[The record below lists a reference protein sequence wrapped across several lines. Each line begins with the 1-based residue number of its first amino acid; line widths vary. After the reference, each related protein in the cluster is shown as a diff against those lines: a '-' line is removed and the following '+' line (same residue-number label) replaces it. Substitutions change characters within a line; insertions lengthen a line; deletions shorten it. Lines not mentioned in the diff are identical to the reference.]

1 MATSQ
6 ARKRRGEKRLNTN
19 DDLIGIEQILGKDG
33 ELASVISGFAPRQGQ
48 IEMAVAVQDALQQK
62 KTLIAEAGT
71 GIGKTFAY
79 LIPAIMS
86 GGKTIVSTGTR
97 HLQDQ
102 LFKKDI
108 PILRKVLKT
117 GFNAALLKGRANYLC
132 PYRLEQALLE
142 TRARNHKYF
151 KLLREL
157 DDWRHHSESG
167 DRVEF
172 TGMPEDHILWPRVT
186 STADNCLGQDCP
198 NYQDCYVVK
207 ARREAFDADLVVIN
221 HHLFFADL
229 ALREN
234 GFGELLP
241 IADGV
246 ILDEAHQLAET
257 ATRFFG
263 DTLSSRRLLDL
274 CKDTLNEARTEA
286 PDMPDLFDA
295 ADRIPGA
302 VSYFRQQLGQYEERR
317 PWLPLLRQKRIQD
330 AVEGLSVALTDIVE
344 TLEAAAERS
353 KGLQAC
359 SGRAIQLQQLLISM
373 NKEQEDQVQ
382 WCETSRKGFALHST
396 PLDIADTFRQHIKR
410 LDTAW
415 ILTSATLAVGQDI
428 SHFSASMGL
437 EDAEFGQWDSP
448 FDFANNALMLLPDNL
463 PLPND
468 SRYLQQLTDTV
479 IPIIEANQ
487 GGTFFL
493 FTSYRALRA
502 VQVLLENRL
511 TKTLLVQ
518 GTVPRTELLQQFRE
532 DGSAVLLATAG
543 FWEGVDVRGD
553 ALSCVII
560 DKLPFAPPG
569 DPVIEA
575 RLNVLK
581 KENKNPFMTYQ
592 VPQAVIALKQGVGRL
607 IRDVS
612 DRGLVVLCDPRLRT
626 KPYGKQFIK
635 SLPPM
640 PVTSDTAQA
649 IAFLKAGAEQ

>member
-1 MATSQ
+1 MISKVQ
-6 ARKRRGEKRLNTN
+6 ALPGERQLNTN
-19 DDLIGIEQILGKDG
+19 HDSSAVEQILGQGGK
-33 ELASVISGFAPRQGQ
+33 LAAVIDGFAPRQGQ
-48 IEMAVAVQDALQQK
+48 IEMAAAVQQALAQRT
-62 KTLIAEAGT
+62 TLIAEAGT
-71 GIGKTFAY
+71 GTGKTFAY

-108 PILRKVLKT
+108 PVLRKVLKT

-132 PYRLEQALLE
+132 NYRLDQAFME
-142 TRARNHKYF
+142 SRAGGHKYF
-151 KLLREL
+151 NLLRKL
-157 DDWRHHSESG
+157 DDWRHHSDSG
-167 DRVEF
+167 DKVEF
-172 TGMPEDHILWPRVT
+172 SGMAEDHILWPRVT

-198 NYQDCYVVK
+198 RHQECYVVK
-207 ARREAFDADLVVIN
+207 ARREALDADLVVIN

-229 ALREN
+229 ALREA

-241 IADGV
+241 VADGV

-263 DTLSSRRLLDL
+263 DSLSSRRLLDL

-295 ADRIPGA
+295 ADRIPNA
-302 VSYFRQQLGQYEERR
+302 VSRFRQQLGQYETRQ
-317 PWLPLLRQKRIQD
+317 PWLPLLKRPRIRE
-330 AVEGLSVALTDIVE
+330 AVEGLSVALTDLVE
-344 TLEAAAERS
+344 ALEVAAERS

-359 SGRAIQLQQLLISM
+359 SSRAIQLQQLLISM
-373 NKEQEDQVQ
+373 NQEQEDQVQ

-396 PLDIADTFRQHIKR
+396 PLDIADTFRQHINR

-415 ILTSATLAVGQDI
+415 VLTSATLAVGTDI
-428 SHFSASMGL
+428 SHFSASMGID
-437 EDAEFGQWDSP
+437 DAEFGQWASP
-448 FDFANNALMLLPDNL
+448 FDFASNALMLLPENL

-468 SRYLQQLTDTV
+468 SRYLQQLTETV
-479 IPIIEANQ
+479 TPILEANQ

-493 FTSYRALRA
+493 FTSYRALRV
-502 VQVLLENRL
+502 VQQILENTL
-511 TKTLLVQ
+511 SKQLLVQ
-518 GTVPRTELLQQFRE
+518 GEVPRNELLQQFRE
-532 DGSAVLLATAG
+532 HGNAVLLATAG

-581 KENKNPFMTYQ
+581 KENKNPFISYQ

-607 IRDVS
+607 IRDIT

-635 SLPPM
+635 SLPPI
-640 PVTSDTAQA
+640 PITTDCEKA
-649 IAFLKAGAEQ
+649 IDFLNAGVEK

>member
-1 MATSQ
+1 MQTV
-6 ARKRRGEKRLNTN
+6 RKPQGEKRLNT
-19 DDLIGIEQILGKDG
+19 DPQSKAIEQILGQDG
-33 ELASVISGFAPRQGQ
+33 ALASVIDGFAPRQGQ
-48 IEMAVAVQDALQQK
+48 IEMAVAVQRALAQK
-62 KTLIAEAGT
+62 QMLIAEAGT

-79 LIPAIMS
+79 LVPAILS
-86 GGKTIVSTGTR
+86 GGKTIISTGTR

-102 LFKKDI
+102 IYKKDI
-108 PILRKVLKT
+108 PVLRKVLKT
-117 GFNAALLKGRANYLC
+117 GFNTALLKGRANYLC

-142 TRARNHKYF
+142 SRARNHQHF
-151 KLLREL
+151 NLLRKL
-157 DDWRHHSESG
+157 DEWRHHTDSG

-172 TGMPEDHILWPRVT
+172 SAMAEDHILWIRVT

-198 NYQDCYVVK
+198 RYQDCYVVK

-229 ALREN
+229 ALREG

-241 IADGV
+241 VADGV

-286 PDMPDLFDA
+286 PDMPGLFDA
-295 ADRIPGA
+295 ADAIPGA

-317 PWLPLLRQKRIQD
+317 PWLPLLKRQRIQD
-330 AVEGLSVALTDIVE
+330 AVDSLSATLTEMVEALD
-344 TLEAAAERS
+344 AAAERS

-359 SGRAIQLQQLLISM
+359 SGRAIVLQQLLISM
-373 NKEQEDQVQ
+373 NKEQKDQVQ
-382 WCETSRKGFALHST
+382 WCETSQKGFALHST
-396 PLDIADTFRQHIKR
+396 PLDIADTFRQHINR

-415 ILTSATLAVGQDI
+415 IMTSATLAVGTDM
-428 SHFSASMGL
+428 SHFSASMGVD
-437 EDAEFGQWDSP
+437 DAEFGQWESP
-448 FDFANNALMLLPDNL
+448 FDFAKNALLLLPDNL

-468 SRYLQQLTDTV
+468 TQYLQRLTDTV
-479 IPIIEANQ
+479 IPIIEAND

-493 FTSYRALRA
+493 FTSYRALHA
-502 VQVLLENRL
+502 VQIILAEKIS
-511 TKTLLVQ
+511 KTLLVQ
-518 GTVPRTELLQQFRE
+518 GEVPRTELLQQFRE
-532 DGSAVLLATAG
+532 NGSAVLLATAG

-575 RLNVLK
+575 RLNVIK
-581 KENKNPFMTYQ
+581 KDNKNPFMTYQ

-607 IRDVS
+607 IRDVE
-612 DRGLVVLCDPRLRT
+612 DRGLVVLCDPRLRS

-635 SLPPM
+635 SLPSMPM
-640 PVTSDTAQA
+640 TSDCEVA
-649 IAFLKAGAEQ
+649 IKFLKAGTDR

>member
-1 MATSQ
+1 M
-6 ARKRRGEKRLNTN
+6 RKRQGEKRLNTN
-19 DDLIGIEQILGKDG
+19 DVPDSDGVSSIEQILGQDG

-48 IEMAVAVQDALQQK
+48 IEMAAAVQDALQQK
-62 KTLIAEAGT
+62 QTLIAEAGT

-132 PYRLEQALLE
+132 PYRLEQALLAS
-142 TRARNHKYF
+142 RARNHKYF

-172 TGMPEDHILWPRVT
+172 SGMSEDHILWPRVT

-198 NYQDCYVVK
+198 NYKDCYVVK

-317 PWLPLLRQKRIQD
+317 PWLPLLKQKRIQD

-373 NKEQEDQVQ
+373 NKAQEDQVQ
-382 WCETSRKGFALHST
+382 WCETSRNGFALHNT

-437 EDAEFGQWDSP
+437 EDAKFGQWGSP

-479 IPIIEANQ
+479 VPIIEANQ

-518 GTVPRTELLQQFRE
+518 GEMPRTELLQQFRE

-543 FWEGVDVRGD
+543 FWEGVDVRGA

-640 PVTSDTAQA
+640 PVTSDSAQA
-649 IAFLKAGAEQ
+649 IAFLKAG